1 MWSND
6 SNNISPKQFL
16 ISYINQLKI
25 HNIDFTSFNQNDC
38 EEFLHT
44 FFDLSHTYQI
54 QDKYK

>member
-16 ISYINQLKI
+16 ISFINQKI

-44 FFDLSHTYQI
+44 FFDLSHAYQI
-54 QDKYK
+54 